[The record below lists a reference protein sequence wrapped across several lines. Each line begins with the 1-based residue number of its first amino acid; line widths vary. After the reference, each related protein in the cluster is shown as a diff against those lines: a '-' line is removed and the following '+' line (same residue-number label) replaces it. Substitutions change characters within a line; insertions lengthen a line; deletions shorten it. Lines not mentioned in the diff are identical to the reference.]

1 MSFPVF
7 FFLLSLFI
15 LFMCWNSGD
24 WLMQLTCS
32 HHEFSLHHYMGT
44 LQEQGSCDYRDA
56 INMRTLTETHTQ
68 THTHVEIPDTLKP
81 MHLFRWA
88 YAYQEMLS
96 YSGLQYYYICS
107 SVKHTD
113 LTLLGKL
120 QYVIKGIVPHF
131 GKSAHLFSFW
141 DIDENKYY
149 SNTGPLRPCVSF
161 FQLFPMRKEH
171 TCGRLETKHS
181 TKCFFFIPLLG
192 FCAAAPSAFS

>member
-81 MHLFRWA
+81 MHLFR
-88 YAYQEMLS
+88 
-96 YSGLQYYYICS
+96 
-107 SVKHTD
+107 
-113 LTLLGKL
+113 
-120 QYVIKGIVPHF
+120 
-131 GKSAHLFSFW
+131 
-141 DIDENKYY
+141 
-149 SNTGPLRPCVSF
+149 
-161 FQLFPMRKEH
+161 
-171 TCGRLETKHS
+171 
-181 TKCFFFIPLLG
+181 
-192 FCAAAPSAFS
+192 